1 MGLDTWKQ
9 VNKGLWQQ
17 QRSSKLYSIPK
28 QSEQEVE
35 IIFFPIFPLFP
46 VSSYR
51 VGLDVSIAFEFR
63 TSRTSGVIVAISNQA
78 RDGLGIEIVN
88 GKVHNIQ

>member
-1 MGLDTWKQ
+1 M
-9 VNKGLWQQ
+9 Q
-17 QRSSKLYSIPK
+17 QRSSELDPVQK
-28 QSEQEVE
+28 QPEQEVE
-35 IIFFPIFPLFP
+35 FIFFFLFP

-63 TSRTSGVIVAISNQA
+63 TSRTNGVIVAISNQA

-88 GKVHNIQ
+88 GKVYNIQ